1 MRPRRIGVIGGVGPA
16 ATVLYYRLLIEGLL
30 ARSAGRVGGEVVI
43 DSLDLQQFE
52 RWFQR
57 RDEEALAERVGR
69 AVEGLAQAGCDS
81 VVMACNSMHVV
92 YDRVAAGATVP
103 IVPLIDVVA
112 DEAERRGLSRL
123 GLLAA
128 TFTVRTGLYAGALAA
143 RGIECLVPP
152 DPEQAWLMKAI
163 LEDFQ
168 RPVVSDA
175 AMARLLDLARALA
188 ARGAEA
194 IALGCTDLPAGF
206 EVISPIP
213 VLDGARLH
221 VEAVLDLAP
230 ASDPDPAGGA

>member
-1 MRPRRIGVIGGVGPA
+1 VIGGVGPA

-43 DSLDLQQFE
+43 DSLDLQEFE
-52 RWFQR
+52 DWFQR
-57 RDEEALAERVGR
+57 WDEEALIQRVGR

-92 YDRVAAGATVP
+92 YDRVAARATVP
-103 IVPLIDVVA
+103 IVHLIDVVVG
-112 DEAERRGLSRL
+112 EAERKGLGRV

-128 TFTVRTGLYAGALAA
+128 TFTVRTGLYSDAFAA

-152 DPEQAWLMKAI
+152 DPEQRWLMKAI
-163 LEDFQ
+163 LDDFQ
-168 RPVVSDA
+168 RPVLPDA
-175 AMARLLDLARALA
+175 ARNRLLDIAGGLE

-194 IALGCTDLPAGF
+194 LVLGCTDLPAGL
-206 EVISPIP
+206 EAISPIP

-221 VEAVLDLAP
+221 VEAVLDLAL
-230 ASDPDPAGGA
+230 PAGAGQGGAA